1 MTCLQDIT
9 RLKIKRVRPV
19 KRMKMRSGRIPMHLL
34 TEQIDHLAEQEELM
48 SRYEHGQ
55 EVG

>member
-34 TEQIDHLAEQEELM
+34 TEQIDQLAEQEELM
-48 SRYEHGQ
+48 SQYEHGQ